1 MNTVAKALTVI
12 AFAALFFDY
21 AVAMQPPETGGTRRM
36 LQVYAKTLPT
46 GGVAGFKAL
55 PEVRF
60 VDLDRA

>member
-1 MNTVAKALTVI
+1 MTIAAQFINIV

-21 AVAMQPPETGGTRRM
+21 AVAMQPPEASGTRRL
-36 LQVYAKTLPT
+36 LQVYAKQLPT

-60 VDLDRA
+60 ADFAN